1 MSLTIRE
8 IAERVGAQLVGEGST
23 RISRVAPLPSAG
35 TDAIT
40 FLVSARYKAHLRSS
54 SAGAIILSA
63 ELAKDCPVTA
73 LVSDNPYATFAR
85 VAQLL
90 HPLKAVS
97 GSVHPTAVVA
107 DGAEVHPTVSLAA
120 HAVIDVGARISAR
133 CMIGAG
139 CYVGKHVV
147 LGTDCRL
154 SPKVT
159 LCDHTQLGARVVM
172 QPGAVIGSDGFGYA
186 NDEGRWLKIP
196 QLGRVV
202 VEDDVEIGANT
213 TIDRGTLDDT
223 YIERGVIVDNQVQIA
238 HNVRIGA
245 FTAIA
250 GCVGIAG
257 STTVGRNCTVAGA
270 VGIVGHIKIADNVHI
285 TAMSLVTKS
294 ITKAGRYSSGLPLQA
309 NTHWRKNT
317 VRFGHLD
324 DLARRLSAV
333 EKKINTPK

>member
-1 MSLTIRE
+1 
-8 IAERVGAQLVGEGST
+8 
-23 RISRVAPLPSAG
+23 
-35 TDAIT
+35 
-40 FLVSARYKAHLRSS
+40 VSASYKAHLRAS
-54 SAGAIILSA
+54 SAGAVILSA
-63 ELAKDCPVTA
+63 ELAKDCPVPA

-90 HPLKAVS
+90 HPLETVS
-97 GSVHPTAVVA
+97 GSVHSTAVVA
-107 DGAEVHPTVSLAA
+107 ADAEVHPTVSLGA
-120 HAVIDVGARISAR
+120 HAVIDAAARVSAR

-154 SPKVT
+154 SPRVT
-159 LCDHTQLGARVVM
+159 LCDYTQLGARVLV
-172 QPGAVIGSDGFGYA
+172 QPGTVIGGDGFGYA
-186 NDEGRWLKIP
+186 RDEGRWLKIP

-202 VEDDVEIGANT
+202 IEDDVEIGANT

-238 HNVRIGA
+238 HNVRIGE

-257 STTVGRNCTVAGA
+257 STVIGRHCTVGGA
-270 VGIVGHIKIADNVHI
+270 AGIVGHIRIVDNVHI

-294 ITKAGRYSSGLPLQA
+294 ITKAGQYSSGIPLQA
-309 NTHWRKNT
+309 NTHWRKNV

-324 DLARRLSAV
+324 DMARRLSAV
-333 EKKINTPK
+333 EKKINTPKG